1 MQKAMQHIFS
11 ELEGFYSEN
20 EIRSFSFLI
29 IEKLTGLTRTQIIIN
44 KNTFLS
50 AEQNAKVIDFVD
62 KLKKFEPIQYLLGET
77 EFYGLAFM
85 VNNSV
90 LIPRPET
97 EELVDWIITDYKNSP
112 NINFLDIG
120 TGSGCIAISIKK
132 GLPTATATAF
142 DISEM
147 ALDTA
152 SKNAALNN
160 VEINFARVDILNPD
174 NIPQKWDVIVSNPP
188 YIPELEKKEIQS
200 NVLDYEPHLA
210 LFVPDHDALLFYRT
224 IAEFGKNNLTENGR
238 IYFEIHRNEGETC
251 VQLLEYM
258 GYKNIELRKDISGNN
273 RMIKAILK

>member
-1 MQKAMQHIFS
+1 MQHIFS

-44 KNTFLS
+44 KNTILS

-120 TGSGCIAISIKK
+120 TGSGCIAISLKK